1 MGNIL
6 FKKIIIRKSKEQ
18 SQPCSVS
25 CTKMQTHRCV
35 SMVMFGGT
43 FSSLVRQCVFQ
54 ILPFWAHLG
63 KDDVLKREIGPKLS
77 MDKIFLMTDEPLPK
91 PLSNTQWLMP
101 LDLDPCPHPHRW
113 LLDSPTPSHPHPRL
127 HLSVSQTTYGSSL
140 AWNPQ
145 FHKAVER
152 RGSME
157 GGNEHLTWSGFHRHD
172 LKCCVRIF
180 SA

>member
-1 MGNIL
+1 
-6 FKKIIIRKSKEQ
+6 
-18 SQPCSVS
+18 
-25 CTKMQTHRCV
+25 MQAHRCV

-43 FSSLVRQCVFQ
+43 FSSLVRRCVFQ
-54 ILPFWAHLG
+54 ILPFWAHFG

-91 PLSNTQWLMP
+91 PPSNTQWLMP